1 MGRYGFILKRLIL
14 TVPLFLG
21 IVLLVFLILQITP
34 GDPARQIV
42 GLRATQQQVSQV
54 RDQLGLNDPV
64 AVQYLRYLGHVFT
77 GDLGYSYKSNESVGH
92 LIAARLPVSAWLL
105 GCGLALSLAISIP
118 LAILTSRRPDRALDH
133 AVRGAGLLGLAMPS
147 FWVGIILILT
157 VALPTGLFPVG
168 GFGDTLPEHLRSIV
182 LPAVTLA
189 VSIAPI
195 QIRSLR
201 ASIIAVLGTDYVTT
215 GRALGVSPARLM
227 RRFVLRNA
235 APPVIA
241 ILALD
246 AGFLLFGAV
255 VVESTFALPGVGQG
269 LVLATRQR
277 DLPSIQGYT
286 LLFALL
292 VVTVYLLADIVT
304 AMVDPRLEIES

>member
-1 MGRYGFILKRLIL
+1 MGRYGFVFKRLIL
-14 TVPLFLG
+14 TIPLLLG

-64 AVQYLRYLGHVFT
+64 VVQYVRYLGQVFT
-77 GDLGYSYKSNESVGH
+77 GDLGYSYKSNESVGN

-105 GCGLALSLAISIP
+105 GVGLVLSLAISIP
-118 LAILTSRRPDRALDH
+118 LAIRTAQRPDGALDH
-133 AVRGAGLLGLAMPS
+133 VVRGAGLLGLAMPS

-168 GFGDTLPEHLRSIV
+168 GFGDTVPEHLRSIV
-182 LPAVTLA
+182 LPALTLA
-189 VSIAPI
+189 ISIAPI

-201 ASIIAVLGTDYVTT
+201 ASIIAVLGTDHVTT
-215 GRALGVSPARLM
+215 GRALGVPPARLM

-235 APPVIA
+235 APPTIA

-255 VVESTFALPGVGQG
+255 VVESTFALPGIGQG

-286 LLFALL
+286 LLFAL
-292 VVTVYLLADIVT
+292 VVVAVYLLADIVT
-304 AMVDPRLEIES
+304 AVVDPRLEIES